1 MERYDRQIKFNGFG
15 ENGQENLMS
24 STLMVMG
31 AGALGTHVS
40 EMLVRMGV
48 GKLIII
54 DMDIVEITN
63 LHRQA
68 LYTEKDAEHL
78 TLKVD
83 ACKEKLCQIN
93 GNVEIVTINTELN
106 SSNISTILKKYQ
118 PDIVIDSMDNFEI
131 RFLIN
136 EACHK
141 YDIPWVYGA
150 ALGSKGSVYGIDY
163 KGPCLKCLMETL
175 PLTGESC
182 AINGVL
188 PPVVSLIASIEVSE
202 VIRYLSGRGFS
213 KQLIT
218 VDTFKIGFQTIN
230 IDELE
235 NKDCEVCKKQ
245 VYEHLNK
252 NLLTTVQSNC
262 GSVYT
267 LRFDES
273 VFNQKLPGKTIR
285 SSAFVKLM
293 TYKKYKL
300 TLFKDGRM
308 NVYGISRKEE
318 ANALYHEITEKI
330 SEYTV

>member
-1 MERYDRQIKFNGFG
+1 MERYDRQMKFNDFG
-15 ENGQENLMS
+15 ENSQKKLMS
-24 STLMVMG
+24 ATLMVMG

-40 EMLVRMGV
+40 EMLVRMGA

-54 DMDIVEITN
+54 DMDIVEMTN

-68 LYTEKDAEHL
+68 LYTEKDAEDM
-78 TLKVD
+78 TLKVN
-83 ACKEKLCQIN
+83 AAKEKLCQIN
-93 GNVEIVTINTELN
+93 RNVEIVPINTEIN
-106 SSNISTILKKYQ
+106 SSNISAILRKYQ
-118 PDIVIDSMDNFEI
+118 PDIVIDSMDHFEI

-141 YDIPWVYGA
+141 LDIPWVYGA
-150 ALGSKGSVYGIDY
+150 AVGSKGSVYGIDF

-175 PLTGESC
+175 PSTGESC

-188 PPVVSLIASIEVSE
+188 PPLISLIASMEVSE
-202 VIRYLSGRGFS
+202 VIRYLSGKGFS

-218 VDTFKIGFQTIN
+218 VDTFKIGFQTKN
-230 IDELE
+230 IDELKNE
-235 NKDCEVCKKQ
+235 DCVVCKNRI
-245 VYEHLNK
+245 YEQLNK
-252 NLLTTVQSNC
+252 NMLPTVQSNC

-273 VFNQKLPGKTIR
+273 VFNHELPGKTIR
-285 SSAFVKLM
+285 ASAFVKLL

-308 NVYGISRKEE
+308 NVHGISRKEE
-318 ANALYHEITEKI
+318 ANALYHEMIEKL
-330 SEYTV
+330 SEYPV